1 VRDARVDRTPAP
13 QVADLVLAVQN
24 ASNTGDIAAA
34 VAAGLQA
41 RMRSLLSVSPTP
53 LLGLV
58 PARQLSA
65 VVYKDLVA
73 EAALG

>member
-1 VRDARVDRTPAP
+1 M
-13 QVADLVLAVQN
+13 LAVQT
-24 ASNTGDIAAA
+24 ATNTGEIAAA
-34 VAAGLQA
+34 IAAGLQA
-41 RMRSLLSVSPTP
+41 RMRSLLSVSPSP

-73 EAALG
+73 EVANG